1 MLIALILVFI
11 LVIFLILKIKKR
23 TPKQVPEEMVEVS
36 FSNENGQYV
45 ATGNTG
51 EFIIKKD
58 NRFEFLVKDGVI
70 IACKDNSRY
79 QEFIYYKEASR

>member
-1 MLIALILVFI
+1 MLLVALILVFI
-11 LVIFLILKIKKR
+11 LLFMIIFTIKNK
-23 TPKQVPEEMVEVS
+23 TIKQVPMETVKVN
-36 FSNENGQYV
+36 FSNKNGQYV

-70 IACKDNSRY
+70 IACKDNSRH
-79 QEFIYYKEASR
+79 QEFIYYKEV